1 MKKAALR
8 MFKGTIARAWDKW
21 VEAVQD
27 TIEERKVKNLKA
39 TLKRWQMF
47 YCGGSPPGLM
57 SDNKVS

>member
-1 MKKAALR
+1 
-8 MFKGTIARAWDKW
+8 MFKATIARAWDKW